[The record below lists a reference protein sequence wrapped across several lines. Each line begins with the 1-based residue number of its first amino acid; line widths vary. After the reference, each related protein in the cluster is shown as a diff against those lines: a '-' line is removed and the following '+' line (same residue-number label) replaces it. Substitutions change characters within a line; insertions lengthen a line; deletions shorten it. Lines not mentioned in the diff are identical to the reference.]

1 MDIVTLDFE
10 TFYAKDYT
18 LSKMTTEAYIRDD
31 RFEVIGVSVKVNDN
45 PTDWFSGDMEATGRF
60 LNSLDYSDKAILC
73 HNTVF
78 DGAILS
84 WHFGIKPKFWFDT
97 LSMARPTH
105 QSTVGGSLKNLAL
118 AYHLG
123 EKGTAVVDAFGK
135 RRTYF
140 TPAQLANY
148 GEYCVNDT
156 EITYKL
162 FKKLK
167 VGFPVKELMV
177 IDQTI
182 RMYTEPVV
190 ELNWRKLERHLSTER
205 ERKLT
210 LLNKLGNGDPEAA
223 KKKLMSSVRFAA
235 LLAKAGATPPTKIS
249 PTTGKETFAF
259 AKTDQGMKD
268 LLRHPSPVVRAITEV
283 RLGVKS
289 TIEERRTERLIDVAK
304 RGTLPILLN
313 YYGAH
318 TGRFSGGDKLN
329 LQNLPSRENNVI
341 RTTLCAP
348 DGHKFIACD
357 SAQIEARLLAYIAG
371 QADLVQAFREGR
383 DVYSEFASLVY
394 GRKVDRKRKEVDA
407 DGKEFKPDEK
417 EGFVGKT
424 CIAEG
429 TEVLCHTGWKPI
441 EQVTTADKLWDGKEW
456 VCHKGLV
463 NNGIKETLN
472 LCGSWLTPDH
482 QVWLGTQWLEA
493 RSVVRDK
500 SILSQVLATG
510 AENLPLQAT
519 YEGCGGA
526 LAPSSWGVPVAAG
539 STPWTNITSRILS
552 QPVVQYAQKKL
563 AYING
568 TGHMPKLCPMIPIGL
583 GYSTGYLLL
592 YQGAITPATGHTN
605 TMVSGVSQCS
615 SNGGM
620 IEPRFSPT
628 YKHSPDGTYQNTR
641 WIEQTWTRDISRGI
655 YGLYRVART
664 CLTSVR
670 SRTLRRKLQVYDLAC
685 AGPRNRFV
693 IRTDAGPVI
702 VHNCILGLGYGM
714 GPAKFRDTL
723 AQAKIFIDESEAKR
737 IVYLYRDRYPHIK
750 RLWDICGRALTSMTT
765 GQSGVIA
772 NILPFAPDGIA
783 LPNGMKI
790 RYNLLR
796 ATDNGFA
803 YISDA
808 RTHSKYVKAKVTGTG
823 IEDLPWTNIYGGKMV
838 ENIIQALARIV
849 VTDQMLDINAAGHRV
864 VFQVHDENIIC
875 VADAEV
881 VAAQQVIERAMSVP
895 PAWAPDLPIA
905 CESGVGVNYGECK

>member
-10 TFYAKDYT
+10 TYYAKDFT
-18 LSKMTTEAYIRDD
+18 LSKMTTEEYIRDD

-84 WHFGIKPKFWFDT
+84 WHFGIRPKFWFDT
-97 LSMARPTH
+97 LSMARPSH
-105 QSTVGGSLKNLAL
+105 SATVGGSLKNLAL

-135 RRTYF
+135 QRKDF

-148 GEYCVNDT
+148 GEYCINDT

-167 VGFPVKELMV
+167 TGFPVSELMV

-182 RMYTEPVV
+182 RMYTEPVI
-190 ELNWRKLERHLSTER
+190 ELNWRKLEQHLSTER

-210 LLNKLGNGDPEAA
+210 LLNRLGNGDPEVAR
-223 KKKLMSSVRFAA
+223 KKLMSSVRFAA

-289 TIEERRTERLIDVAK
+289 TIEEKRTERLVDVAK

-394 GRKVDRKRKEVDA
+394 GRKIDRKRKEIGA
-407 DGKEFKPDEK
+407 DGKEFEPDEK

-424 CIAEG
+424 CI
-429 TEVLCHTGWKPI
+429 
-441 EQVTTADKLWDGKEW
+441 
-456 VCHKGLV
+456 
-463 NNGIKETLN
+463 
-472 LCGSWLTPDH
+472 
-482 QVWLGTQWLEA
+482 
-493 RSVVRDK
+493 
-500 SILSQVLATG
+500 
-510 AENLPLQAT
+510 
-519 YEGCGGA
+519 
-526 LAPSSWGVPVAAG
+526 
-539 STPWTNITSRILS
+539 
-552 QPVVQYAQKKL
+552 
-563 AYING
+563 
-568 TGHMPKLCPMIPIGL
+568 
-583 GYSTGYLLL
+583 
-592 YQGAITPATGHTN
+592 
-605 TMVSGVSQCS
+605 
-615 SNGGM
+615 
-620 IEPRFSPT
+620 
-628 YKHSPDGTYQNTR
+628 
-641 WIEQTWTRDISRGI
+641 
-655 YGLYRVART
+655 
-664 CLTSVR
+664 
-670 SRTLRRKLQVYDLAC
+670 
-685 AGPRNRFV
+685 
-693 IRTDAGPVI
+693 
-702 VHNCILGLGYGM
+702 LGLGYGM
-714 GPAKFRDTL
+714 GPTKFRDTL
-723 AQAKIFIDESEAKR
+723 AQAKVFISEDEAKR

-765 GQSGVIA
+765 GQNGVIA
-772 NILPFAPDGIA
+772 NILPFAPDGIG

-796 ATDNGFA
+796 ATDTGFA

-808 RTHSKYVKAKVTGTG
+808 RAHRKYVAAKVTGTG
-823 IEDLPWTNIYGGKMV
+823 KEDVPWTNIYGGKMV

-849 VTDQMLDINAAGHRV
+849 ITDQMLATSAAGHRV

-881 VAAQQVIERAMSVP
+881 VAAQQVIERVMSAP
-895 PAWAPDLPIA
+895 PVWAPDLPIA
-905 CESGVGVNYGECK
+905 CESGVGDNYGECK